1 MEAGTEFERKLL
13 ESGVEVVGQP
23 MEGVESA
30 AIGFLIGTGARDE
43 DRSSFGVSHFVE
55 QMLFR
60 GTEHLGAREL
70 SERFDAMGINHNSS
84 TGMEMTLVSAVLIGT
99 RVPEA
104 IDLMTDV
111 VRFPAFPE
119 DALDSVRSLLLQE
132 MRQRDDRPARKV
144 MDMLREQFYKG
155 SPLSNDV
162 LGTPETLESLGHSD
176 LLSYWRERYS
186 ANNVLVSLAGHFN
199 WDEVVAQLA
208 RVTAGWS
215 SGAGRLVA
223 HEPEPRAGIKVEHR
237 DSAQENIGIAF
248 LAVPVTDPHYYAA
261 GLAAQ
266 ALGSGSN
273 SRLFREV
280 REKRGLAYAVQ
291 ARFDGFEKTGLVR
304 IYVGTKPE
312 RAHESVEVIL
322 EELRKLEE
330 NGIDDEELRLAK
342 TKLKSQLVMRSE
354 STAARMAANLRSWWY
369 EQELHSLQDIKDRID
384 RVTVDEIRE
393 LMESLRITSTLAGV
407 AIGPRSEDELFAGL
421 LAHS

>member
-1 MEAGTEFERKLL
+1 MQAGGEFYYELL

-23 MEGVESA
+23 MAGVESA

-43 DRSSFGVSHFVE
+43 DPGLFGVSHFTE

-60 GTEHLGAREL
+60 GTEHLDARRL
-70 SERFDAMGINHNSS
+70 SERFDALGINHNSS
-84 TGMEMTLVSAVLIGT
+84 IGMEMTLVSAVLLGT
-99 RVPEA
+99 RVGEA

-119 DALDSVRSLLLQE
+119 GSIDSVRSLLLQE
-132 MRQRDDRPARKV
+132 LRQRDDRPARKV
-144 MDMLREQFYKG
+144 MDMLRQEFYSG
-155 SPLSNDV
+155 SSLSHDV
-162 LGTPETLESLGHSD
+162 LGTPETLHAIGRD
-176 LLSYWRERYS
+176 DCRRYWTERYTG
-186 ANNVLVSLAGHFN
+186 NNLLVSLAGHFN
-199 WDEVVAQLA
+199 WQEVLEQLQ
-208 RVTAGWS
+208 RVTAGWG
-215 SGAGRLVA
+215 SGAGRSVV
-223 HEPEPRAGIKVEHR
+223 HEPEPRSRVKVEHR
-237 DSAQENIGIAF
+237 DSSQENIGVAF
-248 LAVPVTDPHYYAA
+248 LAVPVSDPHFYAA

-273 SRLFREV
+273 SRLFQEV

-322 EELRKLEE
+322 DELGSLERE
-330 NGIDDEELRLAK
+330 GISEDELALAK

-369 EQELHSLQDIKDRID
+369 EEQLHSLREIEDRID

-393 LMESLRITSTLAGV
+393 LLQALRITNTLAAV
-407 AIGPRSEDELFAGL
+407 AVGPRSEDELFAGL
-421 LAHS
+421 LARS